1 VGLIMI
7 TNSFIYIYL
16 LGTPMKINI
25 LRDDLLNPLQQVIG
39 AVEKRHTL
47 PALANVLIKS
57 YDNYFTL
64 TATDLEIELVST
76 VNHLMDELGEVTLPA
91 KKLLDICKALPSDAE
106 LSIDVNGDKALIKS
120 GRSRFSLSTLP
131 ASDFPALEEI
141 SSVYEFSLPQ
151 NVFKMLIDRT
161 SFAMAQQDVR
171 YYLNGLMLEVAS
183 GVIRTVATDGH
194 RLSFCEKQLDTDLAD
209 NKQVII
215 PRKGVSELH
224 RLLSDSDEE
233 IKITL
238 GNNHI
243 QCILPNQRF
252 TSKLIDGRF
261 PDYKRVMPEASGNNM
276 IVDRDAFK
284 QALVRASI
292 LSNEKYRGIRMIM
305 DNNLLKLQAQNPDQ
319 EEADVELEI
328 NYEGQPIE
336 MGINVNYMIDVLNT
350 SSQDS
355 VQGYIKDANSSC
367 LLMFPDETE
376 AKYVIMPMRL

>member
-1 VGLIMI
+1 
-7 TNSFIYIYL
+7 
-16 LGTPMKINI
+16 MKIKI
-25 LRDDLLNPLQQVIG
+25 LRDDLLTPLQQVIG
-39 AVEKRHTL
+39 AVEKRQTL
-47 PALANVLIKS
+47 PALANVLVKS
-57 YDNYFTL
+57 NTNNFTL
-64 TATDLEIELVST
+64 TTTDLEIELVSS
-76 VNHLMDELGEVTLPA
+76 VNQMMDEAGEITLPA
-91 KKLLDICKALPSDAE
+91 KKLLDICKALPNDAE

-120 GRSRFSLSTLP
+120 ARSRFSLSTLP

-141 SSVYEFSLPQ
+141 TSIYEFSVPQ
-151 NVFKMLIDRT
+151 KLLKTLIEKT

-183 GVIRTVATDGH
+183 GVLRAVATDGH
-194 RLSFCEKQLDTDLAD
+194 RLSFCEMNIDADLAD

-215 PRKGVSELH
+215 PRKGVNELQ

-233 IKITL
+233 VKIVL

-243 QCILPNQRF
+243 QCNISNQRF

-276 IVDRDAFK
+276 VLEREGLK

-292 LSNEKYRGIRMIM
+292 LSNEKYRGIRMM
-305 DNNLLKLQAQNPDQ
+305 LEKNLLKLQAQNPDQ

-328 NYEGQPIE
+328 NYDGSPIE

-350 SSQDS
+350 SSQAT
-355 VQGYIKDANSSC
+355 VQGFIKDANSSC
-367 LLMFPDETE
+367 LLMFPDEGE